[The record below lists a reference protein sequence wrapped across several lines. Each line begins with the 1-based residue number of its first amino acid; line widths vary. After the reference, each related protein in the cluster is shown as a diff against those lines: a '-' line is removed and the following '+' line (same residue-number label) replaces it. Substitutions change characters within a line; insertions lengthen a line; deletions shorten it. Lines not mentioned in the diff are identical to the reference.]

1 MSSPSPALTEERL
14 TPSQRLQELPLFAV
28 LELAQALL
36 DKELCSTEAM
46 KTCGE
51 LPFAHVSK
59 VGVRVNSSKGKRRE
73 TRCEGSRSSAEVSLG
88 QREGGGMSRG
98 VGRVEQ
104 FENGFAVFARTLDF
118 KLLKIRM
125 IQLPNFA
132 LQTPQTS

>member
-14 TPSQRLQELPLFAV
+14 TPSQRLQELLLFAV

-36 DKELCSTEAM
+36 DKELCSTEVM

-104 FENGFAVFARTLDF
+104 LENGFAVFART
-118 KLLKIRM
+118 
-125 IQLPNFA
+125 
-132 LQTPQTS
+132 QTSNYSRSE